1 METLDPHG
9 WMLSL
14 ISVLVLFSALVL
26 LYLIYSLIG
35 KLSTRAMARRAAPP
49 ESPVDSSGAEAAA
62 IAMAL
67 NLYLAEYAHDRE
79 SGTITIRDEK
89 SSWSC
94 IDFKDRRL

>member
-14 ISVLVLFSALVL
+14 ISILVVFSALVL

-35 KLSTRAMARRAAPP
+35 KLSTRAMARRAAPS
-49 ESPVDSSGAEAAA
+49 EEPVDSSGAEAAA

-79 SGTITIRDEK
+79 SGTITIKPQE
-89 SSWSC
+89 SSWSR
-94 IDFKDRRL
+94 IEYSNRQL